1 MRMKT
6 IKTCSLLLFLISM
19 ASTVCFAQKG
29 AAARAAAAKA
39 AQEKAQRVA
48 DEESVRKMPDPGADT
63 AFVVAIKANIRE
75 EPNKASPILLEVER
89 GEALSLIEREPT
101 GTWYRVI
108 HVESAIEGWID
119 RGAVVTKLTENRYTA
134 PDFNEEASESYS
146 NPTVKITNQ
155 ERATDLNLRMNGVL
169 YVIKAS
175 TTRTFTV
182 TPGPYEYYGWSPG
195 VRATFGKSNLSKGTI
210 YSWTFFIR
218 RR

>member
-1 MRMKT
+1 MSSS
-6 IKTCSLLLFLISM
+6 IC
-19 ASTVCFAQKG
+19 VAQKG

-39 AQEKAQRVA
+39 HREKAQRLA
-48 DEESVRKMPDPGADT
+48 DEESVRNMPDPGADT
-63 AFVVAIKANIRE
+63 AYVVALRANIRE
-75 EPNKASPILLEVER
+75 EPFKTSPILIEVKR

-108 HVESAIEGWID
+108 HVESALEGWID
-119 RGAVVTKLTENRYTA
+119 QSVVVTKLTANRYTA

-155 ERATDLNLRMNGVL
+155 ERATDLNLRMNGAL

-175 TTRTFTV
+175 TTSSFIV
-182 TPGPYEYYGWSPG
+182 PPGPYEYYGWSPG
-195 VRATFGKSNLSKGTI
+195 VRPTFGKRTLSRGTT
-210 YSWTFFIR
+210 YSWSFFIR

>member
-1 MRMKT
+1 MKT
-6 IKTCSLLLFLISM
+6 IKIVSLFLFVVAAS
-19 ASTVCFAQKG
+19 STVCFAQKG

-39 AQEKAQRVA
+39 AQEKAQRLA
-48 DEESVRKMPDPGADT
+48 DEESVRRMPDPGADT
-63 AFVVAIKANIRE
+63 AYVVSLKANIRE
-75 EPNKASPILLEVER
+75 EPNKASPILLEVKR

-119 RGAVVTKLTENRYTA
+119 QSVVVTKLTANRYTA

-155 ERATDLNLRMNGVL
+155 EKATDLNLRMNGVL
-169 YVIKAS
+169 YVIKAD
-175 TTRTFTV
+175 TTRSFTV
-182 TPGPYEYYGWSPG
+182 PPGPYEYYGWSPG